1 MRNLTVGALRV
12 VIALALAGTLFVQC
26 VMAPLLWTDLVEAGA
41 PPSVRVPFVVIFVL
55 GLVTLQVCGVCVWR
69 LLTMV
74 RREEVFTPA
83 AFRWVDVIIGA
94 IAAAAVLAFALAV
107 VLAPGEAVAP
117 GMVLL
122 VGGAALVLGGIALIV
137 LLLRLLLAQAVE
149 RDTEARRLRDE
160 LDEVI

>member
-1 MRNLTVGALRV
+1 MRHLTVLALRV
-12 VIALALAGTLFVQC
+12 VIVLALAGSLFVQ
-26 VMAPLLWTDLVEAGA
+26 VFIGPALWVDLEEA
-41 PPSVRVPFVVIFVL
+41 PPGVQLPFVLIFVL
-55 GLVTLQVCGVCVWR
+55 GLVTLQVCAVCVWR

-94 IAAAAVLAFALAV
+94 IAAAAVLVFALAV

-117 GMVLL
+117 GIVLMIC
-122 VGGAALVLGGIALIV
+122 GAALVLGGIALVV

>member
-1 MRNLTVGALRV
+1 MRQFVVLALRV
-12 VIALALAGTLFVQC
+12 VIALALAGSLFVQ
-26 VMAPLLWTDLVEAGA
+26 VFMAPLLWTDLAEAEA
-41 PPSVRVPFVVIFVL
+41 PLRVQLPFVVIFVL
-55 GLVTLQVCGVCVWR
+55 GLVTLQVCAVCVWR

-74 RREEVFTPA
+74 RREEVFTPR

-94 IAAAAVLAFALAV
+94 IAAAALLVFALGV

-117 GMVLL
+117 GIVLL
-122 VGGAALVLGGIALIV
+122 LGGAALVLGGIALVV
-137 LLLRLLLAQAVE
+137 LLLRLLLAQAVD